1 MLEQNRIRGLLPMRV
16 RYEEGRKFTVDITSA
31 SRWSGCG
38 NSCNDRAGQK
48 FVLAALPGF
57 GGDGKYLLE
66 SGGILLTP
74 ELIYA
79 EPERFEI
86 GLCAVPGE
94 RRFAAELSHFLQY
107 LLKHVDHRD
116 KDCVVL
122 AYGLYQ
128 ESLKENYGI
137 EDLVKIV
144 AEEKTGR
151 PPQEAGQRRNGLR
164 DTKDRGG

>member
-1 MLEQNRIRGLLPMRV
+1 M
-16 RYEEGRKFTVDITSA
+16 
-31 SRWSGCG
+31 
-38 NSCNDRAGQK
+38 
-48 FVLAALPGF
+48 
-57 GGDGKYLLE
+57 
-66 SGGILLTP
+66 
-74 ELIYA
+74 IYA

-86 GLCAVPGE
+86 GLCAVPGGKGD
-94 RRFAAELSHFLQY
+94 FAAELSHFLQY

-151 PPQEAGQRRNGLR
+151 PPQEAGQKAERIKGIQKTGEDEVR
-164 DTKDRGG
+164 DTSGALQKAEGRSNKTALPRQTSTVYRRRLPDRLNYAKRKGSLKKILENSF

>member
-1 MLEQNRIRGLLPMRV
+1 MRNQ
-16 RYEEGRKFTVDITSA
+16 S
-31 SRWSGCG
+31 
-38 NSCNDRAGQK
+38 
-48 FVLAALPGF
+48 VLKIGF
-57 GGDGKYLLE
+57 
-66 SGGILLTP
+66 
-74 ELIYA
+74 
-79 EPERFEI
+79 
-86 GLCAVPGE
+86 CAVPGGKGD
-94 RRFAAELSHFLQY
+94 FAAELSHFLQY

-151 PPQEAGQRRNGLR
+151 PPQEAGQKAERIKGIQKTGEDEVRNTFGETFAKKCRRKGRIKQLCMRQTSTDLPQEAAGQTELCEKKRQSEKILENSF
-164 DTKDRGG
+164 